1 MIQKIKSRLKH
12 FSKLFYV
19 VVVAPC
25 AAAVL
30 YFGLFASDVYVSE
43 SRFIV
48 RSPDKPAMGGLGML
62 FKTAGFSNASD
73 EIMAAQEY
81 VQSRDALRAL
91 NRGDVFRQSYSSG
104 SVSLFD
110 RFNTLGWSDSF
121 EQLYDYYLGKV
132 KAEHDSTTGIA
143 TLTVRAYSPKDAQ
156 RFNEQLLEMAEGT
169 VNRLNERARQDLVR
183 VSEREVI
190 EAKERS
196 QAASLALSAFRN
208 RAGVIDPEKQA
219 TAQIQ
224 MISKLQD
231 ELIAGRTQLAQIRAV
246 APDSPQIAP
255 LESQI
260 RSLSADIDAEMA
272 RVAGGR
278 GSLSS
283 SAAQYQRL
291 LLENQFSDRQLAAAM
306 ASLQEAQNEALR
318 QHAYVERIV
327 QPNLP
332 DHAIEPRR
340 LRGIVATLL
349 FSLIAWGVLS
359 MLLAGVREHAQ

>member
-1 MIQKIKSRLKH
+1 MIQKIGLRLKEL
-12 FSKLFYV
+12 SALFTIV
-19 VVVAPC
+19 VVVPC

-73 EIMAAQEY
+73 EIIAAQEY

-91 NRGDVFRQSYSSG
+91 NRGDAFRKSYSDS
-104 SVSLFD
+104 SISLFD
-110 RFNTLGWSDSF
+110 RFDTLGWSDSF

-132 KAEHDSTTGIA
+132 KAEHDTTNGIA

-156 RFNEQLLEMAEGT
+156 RFNEQLLEMAEAT
-169 VNRLNERARQDLVR
+169 VNRLNERARQDLVK

-196 QAASLALSAFRN
+196 QAASLALSAYRN

-224 MISKLQD
+224 MVSKLQD
-231 ELIAGRTQLAQIRAV
+231 QLIAARTQLAQIKAV
-246 APDSPQIAP
+246 APGNPQIAA

-260 RSLSADIDAEMA
+260 RSLSGDIDSEMA
-272 RVAGGR
+272 KIAGGR

-283 SAAQYQRL
+283 TAAEYQRR